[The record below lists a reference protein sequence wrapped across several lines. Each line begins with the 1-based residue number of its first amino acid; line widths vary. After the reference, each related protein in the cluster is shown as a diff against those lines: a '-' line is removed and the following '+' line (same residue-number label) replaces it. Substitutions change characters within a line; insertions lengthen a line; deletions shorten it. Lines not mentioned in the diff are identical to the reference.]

1 MKTKLASLAAALVLA
16 GCVNLAPDH
25 ERAPLPVADQWPA
38 ETAQAGQALQW
49 QQFYA
54 GDARLV
60 ALIDVAL
67 KNNRDLRAAVFNA
80 EEARAQARIADA
92 NRWPTLSAA
101 GIYTRVSG
109 NATSTPRYQAGVQVS
124 SYELDLLG
132 KVRNQSDAAT
142 ARYLASREGQR
153 AAQISLIAAVASSHL
168 ALQADSAMLELV
180 ANTLAARED
189 SEKLTRR
196 KFDVGAASALDLSTA
211 ESATGAARA
220 AYAQAK
226 RQRAQDENALVLLLG
241 QPLPADLPGATAT
254 GTLPDVPVGLPSA
267 VLLARPDV
275 LQAEQTLIAAE
286 ANIGAARAAFFPS
299 ISLTGQLGSASNALS
314 QLFKNTVWS
323 FVGQLAMPI
332 FDAGRNRANLDSAK
346 AAQGAA
352 LAQYE
357 KAVQGAFREVADA
370 LAGRATYGEQLAA
383 QEQQTRAAR
392 DTLRLV
398 KLRFDNGAAS
408 QLDLLTAQTNAFAAE
423 QALLQVQLAAQANS
437 VQLYKALGGG
447 AGAGA

>member
-16 GCVNLAPDH
+16 GCINLAPDH
-25 ERAPLPVADQWPA
+25 QRGALPVADQWPA

-54 GDARLV
+54 SDARLV
-60 ALIDVAL
+60 ALIDIAL

-80 EEARAQARIADA
+80 EQARAQARIADA

-109 NATSTPRYQAGVQVS
+109 DVSTTPRYQAGVQVS

-132 KVRNQSDAAT
+132 KIRNQSDAAT

-180 ANTLAARED
+180 SNTLAAREE
-189 SEKLTRR
+189 SEKLMRR
-196 KFDVGAASALDLSTA
+196 KFDVGVASALDMSTA

-241 QPLPADLPGATAT
+241 QPLPTELPAATAT

-314 QLFKNTVWS
+314 DLFKNTVWS
-323 FVGQLAMPI
+323 FVGQIAMPI

-357 KAVQGAFREVADA
+357 KAVQSAFREVADA

-383 QEQQTRAAR
+383 QELQTRAAR

-447 AGAGA
+447 V